1 MAAPN
6 TEKLHEKAA
15 GLDLR
20 PLEEIAEIL
29 ASGQVGAAGA
39 VVPALAALCEGAQAM
54 AQSLLAGG
62 RLYYVGAGSSG
73 LMAAADALEIGGTFG
88 IETDRVRIVMAGGL
102 PTSASMPGA
111 AEDGGAGLD
120 AGLAELA
127 PEDTMIAVAASGSTP
142 FTIAAAKI
150 ARSRGARV
158 IGIANNPGS
167 ALLALADIAVLLAT
181 PAEVISGSTRLGAG
195 TAQKIALNTMSTLMG
210 LELGHIVDGMMVHVV
225 ADNDKLRSRA
235 AGIVQRISGA
245 DANAAADALAQT
257 GGDVKAAVLLARGA
271 GSLAAAKTILETTRG
286 HLREALRRLGER

>member
-1 MAAPN
+1 
-6 TEKLHEKAA
+6 
-15 GLDLR
+15 
-20 PLEEIAEIL
+20 
-29 ASGQVGAAGA
+29 
-39 VVPALAALCEGAQAM
+39 
-54 AQSLLAGG
+54 
-62 RLYYVGAGSSG
+62 
-73 LMAAADALEIGGTFG
+73 MAAADALEIGGTFG

-210 LELGHIVDGMMVHVV
+210 LELGHIVDGMMVNVV
-225 ADNDKLRSRA
+225 ADNEKLRGRA
-235 AGIVQRISGA
+235 SGIVRQISGA
-245 DANAAADALAQT
+245 DVDAAEAALAQA